1 MFFPDINTKSSKK
14 VLAKII
20 KEVYLTNNLVIKLLI
35 SIDIIV
41 SENINII
48 ISKKS
53 RYIRSYSTNIP
64 VKIS

>member
-1 MFFPDINTKSSKK
+1 MR
-14 VLAKII
+14 
-20 KEVYLTNNLVIKLLI
+20 EVYLTNNLVVKLLI

-41 SENINII
+41 PENINII

-53 RYIRSYSTNIP
+53 EYIRSYNTNIP